1 MKIDAKISKSKST
14 IIKGHLKSD
23 VKPDIVLLAH
33 LDSQFFSPG
42 AHDDASGVLCLT
54 EILRLLQREPI
65 PLSLEFVFTTGHEHD
80 GDGEKLMVDKL
91 NEENISLNYFFNID
105 GIGHKFIQDQIS
117 FYNINNALESEIL
130 QLQKNYD
137 ISKGPQ

>member
-1 MKIDAKISKSKST
+1 M
-14 IIKGHLKSD
+14 
-23 VKPDIVLLAH
+23 
-33 LDSQFFSPG
+33 
-42 AHDDASGVLCLT
+42 
-54 EILRLLQREPI
+54 
-65 PLSLEFVFTTGHEHD
+65 GHEHN

-130 QLQKNYD
+130 QLQKTMAYLKDLNGL
-137 ISKGPQ
+137 KGYMGFMLSME